1 MFKSKLLLSSVSKTF
16 RQIGNSLVKSPKTEN
31 VNKDGD
37 QPSSSSSPKSSV
49 HSSRVSLNSLKS
61 STASSSTSSSSSVK
75 MNQVEPSEINHSDIE
90 SNNNITDSISRKSS
104 ALSRKSGSV
113 TIVSSN
119 GSGGLDYGVVNVVP
133 TPPPMPSQPL
143 THFPSNPILPS
154 DKYRTDSALADMTE
168 NRRKPILINGSA
180 SHTLS
185 SGINI
190 VTSPTAMMEK
200 PILPGV
206 YK

>member
-31 VNKDGD
+31 VNKDD
-37 QPSSSSSPKSSV
+37 EQPSASSSPKSSV
-49 HSSRVSLNSLKS
+49 HSSRISLNSLKS
-61 STASSSTSSSSSVK
+61 STASSSSSVK
-75 MNQVEPSEINHSDIE
+75 MNQVEPSEIHHSDVE

-119 GSGGLDYGVVNVVP
+119 GSGGLDYGVVNVAP

-190 VTSPTAMMEK
+190 VTSLTAMMEK

>member
-31 VNKDGD
+31 LNKDD
-37 QPSSSSSPKSSV
+37 EQPSASSSPKSSV
-49 HSSRVSLNSLKS
+49 HSSRISLNSLKS
-61 STASSSTSSSSSVK
+61 STASSSSSSSVK
-75 MNQVEPSEINHSDIE
+75 MNQVEPSEIHHSDVE

-119 GSGGLDYGVVNVVP
+119 GSGGLDYGVVNVAP

>member
-1 MFKSKLLLSSVSKTF
+1 MFKSKFLLSSVSKNV
-16 RQIGNSLVKSPKTEN
+16 RQIGNSLVKSSKTEN
-31 VNKDGD
+31 EDNDEWW
-37 QPSSSSSPKSSV
+37 SSKSYV
-49 HSSRVSLNSLKS
+49 HSLRVSLNSLTS
-61 STASSSTSSSSSVK
+61 STASSSSISSVT
-75 MNQVEPSEINHSDIE
+75 MNQVEPSEIINHSDVE
-90 SNNNITDSISRKSS
+90 SNNNVTDSIASRKSS

-119 GSGGLDYGVVNVVP
+119 GSGGLDYGVVNVAP
-133 TPPPMPSQPL
+133 TPPPMPSQTL

-154 DKYRTDSALADMTE
+154 EKYRTDSALAEMTE

-180 SHTLS
+180 NHTLS

-190 VTSPTAMMEK
+190 VTSPTALMEK

>member
-1 MFKSKLLLSSVSKTF
+1 
-16 RQIGNSLVKSPKTEN
+16 
-31 VNKDGD
+31 
-37 QPSSSSSPKSSV
+37 
-49 HSSRVSLNSLKS
+49 
-61 STASSSTSSSSSVK
+61 
-75 MNQVEPSEINHSDIE
+75 MNQVEPSEIINHSDVE
-90 SNNNITDSISRKSS
+90 SNNNVTDSIASRKSS

-119 GSGGLDYGVVNVVP
+119 GSGGLDYGVVNVAP
-133 TPPPMPSQPL
+133 TPPPMPSQTL

-154 DKYRTDSALADMTE
+154 EKYRTDSALAEMTE

-180 SHTLS
+180 NHTLS

-190 VTSPTAMMEK
+190 VTSPTALMEK

>member
-31 VNKDGD
+31 LNKDD
-37 QPSSSSSPKSSV
+37 EQPSASSSPKSSV
-49 HSSRVSLNSLKS
+49 HSSRISLNSLKS
-61 STASSSTSSSSSVK
+61 STASSSSSLK
-75 MNQVEPSEINHSDIE
+75 MNQVEPSEIHHSDVE

-119 GSGGLDYGVVNVVP
+119 GSGGLDYGVVNVAP

>member
-31 VNKDGD
+31 VNKDD
-37 QPSSSSSPKSSV
+37 EQPSSSSSPKSSV
-49 HSSRVSLNSLKS
+49 HSSRISLNSLKS
-61 STASSSTSSSSSVK
+61 STASSSSSVK
-75 MNQVEPSEINHSDIE
+75 MNQVEPSEIHHSDVE

-119 GSGGLDYGVVNVVP
+119 GSGGLDYGVVNVAP

-190 VTSPTAMMEK
+190 VTSLTAMMEK